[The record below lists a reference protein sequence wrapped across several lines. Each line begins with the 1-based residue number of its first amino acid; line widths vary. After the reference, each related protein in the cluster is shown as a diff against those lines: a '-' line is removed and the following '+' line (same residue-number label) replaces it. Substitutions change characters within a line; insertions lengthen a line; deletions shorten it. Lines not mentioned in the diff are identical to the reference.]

1 MPPKLYARAA
11 PRRIL
16 AKDFSGTAAGLAHAK
31 RKLILSAITLPLC
44 QGSGPG
50 ARQRRRRMVRK
61 NVAVSAVLYAA
72 SSLLLII
79 LLGPIGA
86 GIAAVMGFL
95 IFAGFL
101 SALSKK

>member
-1 MPPKLYARAA
+1 
-11 PRRIL
+11 
-16 AKDFSGTAAGLAHAK
+16 
-31 RKLILSAITLPLC
+31 
-44 QGSGPG
+44 
-50 ARQRRRRMVRK
+50 MVRK